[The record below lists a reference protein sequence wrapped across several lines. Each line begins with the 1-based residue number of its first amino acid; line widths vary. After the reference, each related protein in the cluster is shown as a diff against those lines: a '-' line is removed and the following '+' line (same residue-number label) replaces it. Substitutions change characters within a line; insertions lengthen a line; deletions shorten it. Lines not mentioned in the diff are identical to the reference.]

1 MITWIILILKS
12 KVDINKNKM
21 NELNQKKDKIYKLIT
36 NLYEDKLLGI
46 ISEDTFEVLIQKYEK
61 EKNHYEEKI
70 KQISKEKFI
79 TSEEVLKERREIEKN
94 MKELIKFDTIN
105 YDNKS
110 LVFKLIDRI
119 IIDDKTI
126 NINYKFKVE

>member
-1 MITWIILILKS
+1 M
-12 KVDINKNKM
+12 
-21 NELNQKKDKIYKLIT
+21 E
-36 NLYEDKLLGI
+36 
-46 ISEDTFEVLIQKYEK
+46 
-61 EKNHYEEKI
+61 
-70 KQISKEKFI
+70 
-79 TSEEVLKERREIEKN
+79 
-94 MKELIKFDTIN
+94 ELIKFDTIN